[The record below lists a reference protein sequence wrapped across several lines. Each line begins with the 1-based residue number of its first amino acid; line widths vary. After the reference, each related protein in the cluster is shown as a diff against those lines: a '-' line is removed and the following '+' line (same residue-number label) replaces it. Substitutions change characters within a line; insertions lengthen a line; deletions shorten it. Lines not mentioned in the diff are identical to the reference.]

1 MSPVQ
6 FALQTCSRP
15 LSPPLPS
22 CLSWLLEQPRILL
35 QSFLHS
41 SLLELP
47 RPHIWA
53 APVPFSVGMGDVLGC
68 SGMFCLPCASPH
80 TALRSG
86 TTAPHLELS
95 LLLETAPMIIP
106 GIKQALG
113 NSSENASQQ
122 TLCFFKFLFARLLPT
137 PPVQK
142 VRHSQPW
149 SDTAVPVPSSRTA
162 ELPLPNNW
170 QSPCTR
176 RFLTGLFSF
185 EFPVLEHCQ
194 TFHLDAIWLGIPFQ
208 LCNLTR
214 LPPAC
219 PGFDVIAAG

>member
-6 FALQTCSRP
+6 FALQTCSCP

-35 QSFLHS
+35 QSFLPQLTAGAASATHLGCS
-41 SLLELP
+41 CPLLC
-47 RPHIWA
+47 
-53 APVPFSVGMGDVLGC
+53 GDGGC

-122 TLCFFKFLFARLLPT
+122 TLCFLKFLFARLSPT
-137 PPVQK
+137 PRCAEGEAFTALVGHCCTRAILSHCRTSSTKQLAK
-142 VRHSQPW
+142 SLHSQIPHW
-149 SDTAVPVPSSRTA
+149 A
-162 ELPLPNNW
+162 
-170 QSPCTR
+170 
-176 RFLTGLFSF
+176 LFIRVS
-185 EFPVLEHCQ
+185 CS
-194 TFHLDAIWLGIPFQ
+194 
-208 LCNLTR
+208 
-214 LPPAC
+214 
-219 PGFDVIAAG
+219 

>member
-1 MSPVQ
+1 MPCKPAHVPSLHPFHHVCPGSWSSPE
-6 FALQTCSRP
+6 
-15 LSPPLPS
+15 S
-22 CLSWLLEQPRILL
+22 CFNHSC
-35 QSFLHS
+35 HS

-68 SGMFCLPCASPH
+68 SGMFCPPCASPH

-122 TLCFFKFLFARLLPT
+122 TLCFLKFLFARLSPT
-137 PPVQK
+137 PRCAEGEAFTALVGHCCTRAILSHCRTSSTKQLAK
-142 VRHSQPW
+142 SLHSQIPHW
-149 SDTAVPVPSSRTA
+149 A
-162 ELPLPNNW
+162 
-170 QSPCTR
+170 
-176 RFLTGLFSF
+176 LFIRVS
-185 EFPVLEHCQ
+185 CS
-194 TFHLDAIWLGIPFQ
+194 
-208 LCNLTR
+208 
-214 LPPAC
+214 
-219 PGFDVIAAG
+219 